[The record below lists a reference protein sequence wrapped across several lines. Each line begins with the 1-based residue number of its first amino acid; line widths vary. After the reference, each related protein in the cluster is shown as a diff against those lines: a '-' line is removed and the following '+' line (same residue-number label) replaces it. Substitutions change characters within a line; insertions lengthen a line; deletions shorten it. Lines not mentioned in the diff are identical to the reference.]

1 MFVIVLV
8 CVISFLIGGLFGKK
22 LAERGITT
30 DINLEKYHGQIL
42 LGLIAIAILILSMY
56 LLSVFNLMH
65 RLIFI
70 IPTFI
75 RLYLQAYFDKLIL
88 GLGCLILGLLVFL
101 ELSGKSSPR
110 RMFQLSIAVGIVTVP
125 LVIFLNLSLPL
136 TNSLDKPKV
145 KDELVVLQTT
155 NYTCA
160 PSSIATLGRFTGKHP
175 NLSERDVVKLANTNK
190 FGTSTLAEIR
200 AMEQLG
206 LNPKYEYGLTVR
218 DLVKIDRPALLH
230 VRLKISGTVI
240 SHAVALLSVNSQQQ
254 VLIIADPLS
263 GLQKIKFDRL
273 KGYWLGEAIF
283 VNT

>member
-8 CVISFLIGGLFGKK
+8 CGISFLIGGLFGKK
-22 LAERGITT
+22 LAARGITT

-42 LGLIAIAILILSMY
+42 LGLIAIATLILSMY

-65 RLIFI
+65 RVIFI

-145 KDELVVLQTT
+145 KNELVVLQTT

-175 NLSERDVVKLANTNK
+175 NLSELDVVKLANTNK

-263 GLQKIKFDRL
+263 GLKKIKFDRL